1 MNGEVNVLDS
11 QMTKRFYNRGQES
24 NLIDK
29 DFFIFSRVS
38 LGFFLSHD
46 KSHDVTLG
54 VEKGSK
60 QMSCTL
66 QPRFHADEGMT

>member
-1 MNGEVNVLDS
+1 MHVSSFNRQSIDLRSSRKSKILVNGEVNVLDS
-11 QMTKRFYNRGQES
+11 QMIKRFDNRGQES

-46 KSHDVTLG
+46 KSHDVTL
-54 VEKGSK
+54 
-60 QMSCTL
+60 
-66 QPRFHADEGMT
+66 

>member
-1 MNGEVNVLDS
+1 MFCHLIDQALIFDHYTKSKILVNGEVNVLDS
-11 QMTKRFYNRGQES
+11 QIIKRFDNRGQES

-46 KSHDVTLG
+46 KSRDVTL
-54 VEKGSK
+54 
-60 QMSCTL
+60 
-66 QPRFHADEGMT
+66 